1 MTLGIRF
8 VVLIIGIVLASV
20 QCQTSVRKAEATKDD
35 GAKQTDGKKQR
46 PKDET
51 LVPRGFDFANA
62 PEIIAFGSN
71 LNQNKPQ
78 PIWDVIF
85 KSNPDLFILA
95 GNTIN
100 TAQPESKPISAQY
113 KKLDLIPEFR
123 HFRELVPMM
132 ATWDENDFGVK
143 IGVVENADKD
153 DARREFLY
161 QWSYVKDSLK
171 VNQKGIYHAKILGGV
186 RKKSSTFQ
194 VILLDTRSFKSAL
207 KKVDDPGAAG
217 TTKVFLNDDKKA
229 TVLGNDQWEWLER
242 QLRKPADIR
251 IVVSSIPLIS
261 DETATD
267 GWAGFPREKDR
278 FFELIR
284 RTQAHNLFIVSG
296 GRNWAVAKKEI
307 KGWGTLYDFTSG
319 GLTATDSSELAKG
332 PSADP
337 IKAENF
343 GLLSVDWSRKKMEIQ
358 IRDAANGILNKAEIK
373 IR

>member
-1 MTLGIRF
+1 MTIGIRF
-8 VVLIIGIVLASV
+8 VILVLGIVLTSV
-20 QCQTSVRKAEATKDD
+20 QCQTSVRKAEPTKDD
-35 GAKQTDGKKQR
+35 GAKLADGKKQR

-62 PEIIAFGSN
+62 PEIVAFGSN

-100 TAQPESKPISAQY
+100 TSQSENKPISSQY
-113 KKLDLIPEFR
+113 KKLDLITEFR
-123 HFRELVPMM
+123 RFRERVPMM
-132 ATWDENDFGVK
+132 ATWDENDFGIK
-143 IGVVENADKD
+143 NGVVENADKD

-171 VNQKGIYHAKILGGV
+171 INQKGIYHAKILGGV

-194 VILLDTRSFKSAL
+194 VILLDTRSFRSAL
-207 KKVDDPGAAG
+207 KKVDNPAVTSSA
-217 TTKVFLNDDKKA
+217 KIVSNDNKKA
-229 TVLGNDQWEWLER
+229 TVLGDDQWEWFER

-251 IVVSSIPLIS
+251 IIVSSIPLIS
-261 DETATD
+261 DDLTTD
-267 GWAGFPREKDR
+267 GWVGFPGEKDR

-284 RTQAHNLFIVSG
+284 RTQAHNLFVVSG
-296 GRNWAVAKKEI
+296 GRNWSVAKKEI

-319 GLTATDSSELAKG
+319 GLTAIDSNESTKSLT
-332 PSADP
+332 ADTL
-337 IKAENF
+337 KAENF

-358 IRDAANGILNKAEIK
+358 IRDAANGILNKVEIK